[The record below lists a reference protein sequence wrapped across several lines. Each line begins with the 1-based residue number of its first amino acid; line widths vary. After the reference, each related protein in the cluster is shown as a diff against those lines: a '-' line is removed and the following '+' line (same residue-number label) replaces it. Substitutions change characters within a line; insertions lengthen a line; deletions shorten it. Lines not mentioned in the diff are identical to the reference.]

1 MLSKIMEER
10 KQKILSFMREES
22 YKPLKFSELA
32 VIMDVPKEDRPVL
45 QELLD
50 EMVTEGVII
59 KTKKERYGV
68 PEKMGLV
75 VGTFQGNSRGF
86 GFVLPDVGND
96 DVFIPAN
103 YINGAMH
110 GDRVV
115 ARLHKSMPGESTEKA
130 RLSELSNEQIKL

>member
-59 KTKKERYGV
+59 KTKKNV
-68 PEKMGLV
+68 M
-75 VGTFQGNSRGF
+75 
-86 GFVLPDVGND
+86 
-96 DVFIPAN
+96 VFLKRW
-103 YINGAMH
+103 GW
-110 GDRVV
+110 
-115 ARLHKSMPGESTEKA
+115 
-130 RLSELSNEQIKL
+130 